1 MAKPAIPFDD
11 LPPDIQNRLIKSGA
25 VPAPTRKMPREA
37 AVIQPT
43 PVPGA
48 STRATV
54 SRTID
59 INSVKLSELPSDIR
73 DWLIWVIRF
82 DDLKADARQKVI
94 KLIPFDQLPP
104 DLAESLELALKI
116 RKNRPLFRRYD
127 VRIGHLPWPVIVR
140 IFTALRVSDLPAEL
154 WRKVVKTL
162 GIRSI
167 HGRPKTKK
175 R

>member
-11 LPPDIQNRLIKSGA
+11 LPPDIQNRLVKSGA
-25 VPAPTRKMPREA
+25 VPAPTRRVPRETSGT
-37 AVIQPT
+37 QPT
-43 PVPGA
+43 KAPVTP
-48 STRATV
+48 TRATV

-59 INSVKLSELPSDIR
+59 INAVKLSELPSDLR

-104 DLAESLELALKI
+104 DLADSLELALKI
-116 RKNRPLFRRYD
+116 RKNRPIFRRYD
-127 VRIGHLPWPVIVR
+127 VRIGHLPWPIIVK

-162 GIRSI
+162 GIRPI
-167 HGRPKTKK
+167 HGRPKK